1 MEDQKVEDKAAN
13 NHLVQKKNDAE
24 RKLNETEQKILD
36 LSITKLQFPH
46 QVACT
51 FYENLFAKMCRTFCI
66 FSKLKQ
72 RIKLTSWRP
81 SAWVKDGSR

>member
-51 FYENLFAKMCRTFCI
+51 FYEL
-66 FSKLKQ
+66 
-72 RIKLTSWRP
+72 P
-81 SAWVKDGSR
+81 S